1 MALLRT
7 GLAFIALLLL
17 GGCLATFDA
26 PLTGGEKAPPGLLGH
41 WIARDAWGE
50 HLNLEIRKVG
60 ERQYRAV
67 SSAGVHEPREEAVF
81 RVSHHGERW
90 YATTVLPAAF
100 GGRRALVGFELTEQG
115 ELVVY
120 NLSVDEIKQ
129 AIASGDLA
137 GEPFSNDQ
145 GDGVAVSSSAERV
158 FAWLDDPAHS
168 DAFSEIARYRRD
180 TRN

>member
-7 GLAFIALLLL
+7 GLACIALLLL

-41 WIARDAWGE
+41 WVARDAWGE
-50 HLNLEIRKVG
+50 HVNLEIRKVG

-67 SSAGVHEPREEAVF
+67 SSGAGQGPREEAVF

-100 GGRRALVGFELTEQG
+100 GGRRALVGFELNEQG

-129 AIASGDLA
+129 AIAGGELA
-137 GEPFSNDQ
+137 GQPFSNEQ
-145 GDGVAVSSSAERV
+145 GDGVAVSSSAQQV

-168 DAFSEIARYRRD
+168 DAFNEIARYRRD
-180 TRN
+180 SRN